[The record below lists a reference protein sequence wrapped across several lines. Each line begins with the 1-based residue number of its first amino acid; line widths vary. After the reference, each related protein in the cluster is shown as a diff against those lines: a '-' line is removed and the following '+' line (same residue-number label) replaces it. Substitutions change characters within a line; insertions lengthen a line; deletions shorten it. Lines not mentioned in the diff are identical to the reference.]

1 MDPVADGTNAL
12 LTLNSVGFAQG
23 GSYSIVVTSAYGS
36 ATNGPVNLTVVDTVP
51 PLITACAPNTT
62 ISADLSCSA
71 IMPDLTGQVVASDPS
86 GSVTVTQNPLPG
98 ATLPVGPRSVTFS
111 ASDSSANTA
120 YCSCTVTVS
129 STTIPQIVFSVP
141 EVSLDPTNCQYLP
154 DLTSTN
160 YIVAVDNCAS
170 ITVTQMPPAGFLLP
184 PGTNAVVLTV
194 FDNYNNTNSATV
206 SVIVPGTPNINVQ
219 PTNVSA
225 IVTSNASFSVG
236 VCGPDLAYQW
246 QWQLAGID
254 LAAGTNA
261 VLTLSNVS
269 TNDAGDY
276 QVVITNSYGSI
287 TSVVATLT
295 VLQPPVITSQPQ
307 SLVAVPGNQAA
318 FSVAVTGL
326 APFAYQW
333 RTNGGAIVDQTNAT
347 LTLASVQLSDFGY
360 YTVLVTNLDG
370 WVLSD
375 TASLTLATA
384 PVIATPSRG
393 PGGLTFSFP
402 TQVGPNYTVEYT
414 LSLSPPSWQLL
425 TNCAGTGSPIT
436 LTDPFSTNRAVYYR
450 IHLQ

>member
-1 MDPVADGTNAL
+1 M
-12 LTLNSVGFAQG
+12 
-23 GSYSIVVTSAYGS
+23 
-36 ATNGPVNLTVVDTVP
+36 
-51 PLITACAPNTT
+51 
-62 ISADLSCSA
+62 
-71 IMPDLTGQVVASDPS
+71 
-86 GSVTVTQNPLPG
+86 
-98 ATLPVGPRSVTFS
+98 
-111 ASDSSANTA
+111 
-120 YCSCTVTVS
+120 
-129 STTIPQIVFSVP
+129 
-141 EVSLDPTNCQYLP
+141 
-154 DLTSTN
+154 
-160 YIVAVDNCAS
+160 
-170 ITVTQMPPAGFLLP
+170 
-184 PGTNAVVLTV
+184 
-194 FDNYNNTNSATV
+194 
-206 SVIVPGTPNINVQ
+206 
-219 PTNVSA
+219 
-225 IVTSNASFSVG
+225 G

-246 QWQLAGID
+246 QLAGID
-254 LAAGTNA
+254 LATGTNA

-402 TQVGPNYTVEYT
+402 TQPFVRAYVSPRVTVF
-414 LSLSPPSWQLL
+414 LILALAAALAQLGII
-425 TNCAGTGSPIT
+425 A
-436 LTDPFSTNRAVYYR
+436 A
-450 IHLQ
+450 H